1 MVISTL
7 VQVLELTQTSIMI
20 PGEETKVKEVK
31 DLEKMY
37 IYVKRNGHR
46 IVSESQTFSNKV
58 DQGINNEEMIAVLNK
73 GLE

>member
-1 MVISTL
+1 MDEHERVVISTL

-46 IVSESQTFSNKV
+46 IVSESQTISNKV
-58 DQGINNEEMIAVLNK
+58 D
-73 GLE
+73 